1 MLFAIPATLLQSNT
15 FQIKCRYL
23 QFDEKADW
31 GAALWKRLPKWESRP
46 VLLRAALKTFCYSGS
61 GL

>member
-31 GAALWKRLPKWESRP
+31 GAALWKRLPKWEKPPRFAKSGFKNI
-46 VLLRAALKTFCYSGS
+46 LL
-61 GL
+61 